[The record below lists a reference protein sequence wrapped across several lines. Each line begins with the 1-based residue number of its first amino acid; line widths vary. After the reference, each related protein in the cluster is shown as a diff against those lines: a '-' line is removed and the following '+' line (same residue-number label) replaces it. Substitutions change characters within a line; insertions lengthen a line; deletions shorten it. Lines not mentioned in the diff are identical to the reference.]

1 MTREMGEENLDH
13 DDVVALA
20 EDRHAWGNFV
30 ADLWTT

>member
-1 MTREMGEENLDH
+1 MREENLDN

-20 EDRHAWGNFV
+20 EDIHAWRNFV